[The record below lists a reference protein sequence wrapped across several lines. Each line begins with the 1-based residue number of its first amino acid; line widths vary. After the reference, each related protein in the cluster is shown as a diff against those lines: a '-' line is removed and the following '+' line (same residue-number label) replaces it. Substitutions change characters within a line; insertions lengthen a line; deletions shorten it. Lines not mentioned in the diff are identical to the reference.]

1 MIDTKYLLTDEQMA
15 QFISHGYVQL
25 QTDFSQQFH
34 QAVLQKMNEVYA
46 SEGNLGNNLVPRI
59 PEIQQFFEHP
69 TVRGALTSILG
80 PDYIMH
86 AHRHG
91 HFNRAGSKG
100 IAWHKDNYWGN
111 EKIRNH
117 HPWSA
122 MIFYYPQDVTE
133 DMGPSSIMPGTHN
146 HYKLSDDGSEYKLP
160 ITGKAGTM
168 ALIAYDIWHTA
179 MPNTSAI
186 DRYML
191 KFLFFRLEAPKH
203 PSWNNRRKVWEPSSN
218 KLPIMDHSLMW
229 EHVWSWL
236 SGSSAL
242 KRSTNEA
249 ARAHGES
256 DGRSIQQLAD
266 CLSYESDEA
275 SSLDAAYALAS
286 LGQDAISALIGGLRH
301 PSPTVVRTSAYGLAA
316 AGAEALPALVEALDV
331 PSENRDAPGYI
342 AYALG
347 EIGESASHA
356 VPRLIEL
363 LQDDSAFVRMH
374 AIEALGMIRQP
385 AELLVPALG
394 EALQD
399 EDDYARFTAGL
410 SLARLGA
417 EAGDAVPALKR
428 ALDDPNRYVSAIA
441 STALQRIRSD
451 EALDV
456 LLPFLQTARWCPKT
470 TVKSMY

>member
-1 MIDTKYLLTDEQMA
+1 MIDIKYLLTDEQMA
-15 QFISHGYVQL
+15 QFVSHGYVLL

-34 QAVLQKMNEVYA
+34 QSVLQKMNEVYA
-46 SEGNLGNNLVPRI
+46 NEGNLGNNLVPRI
-59 PEIQQFFEHP
+59 PEIQQFFDHP
-69 TVRGALTSILG
+69 TVRGALTSVLG
-80 PDYIMH
+80 PNYIMH

-146 HYKLSDDGSEYKLP
+146 HYKLSDDGSEYRLP
-160 ITGKAGTM
+160 VTGKAGTM

-191 KFLFFRLEAPKH
+191 KFLFFRMEAPAY
-203 PSWNNRRKVWEPSSN
+203 PSWNNRREGWEPSAN
-218 KLPIMDHSLMW
+218 KLPVMDHTFMW

-236 SGSSAL
+236 SGSPAL
-242 KRSTNEA
+242 NRSKYEA
-249 ARAHGES
+249 ARAHEES
-256 DGRSIQQLAD
+256 DGRSIRQLAD
-266 CLSYESDEA
+266 CLTYESDEA
-275 SSLDAAYALAS
+275 SALDAAYALAT
-286 LGQDAISALIGGLRH
+286 LGQDAVAALIDGLRH
-301 PSPTVVRTSAYGLAA
+301 PSPMVVRTSAYGLAA
-316 AGAEALPALVEALDV
+316 AGTEALPALAEALDV
-331 PSENRDAPGYI
+331 SYENGDVPGYV

-347 EIGESASHA
+347 EIGASASCT
-356 VPRLIEL
+356 VPGLIKL
-363 LQDDSAFVRMH
+363 LQDDSAFVRLH
-374 AIEALGMIRQP
+374 AIEALGMIGQP
-385 AELLVPALG
+385 AASIVPALCD
-394 EALQD
+394 ALRD
-399 EDDYARFTAGL
+399 EDGYVRFMAGL
-410 SLARLGA
+410 SLARLGT
-417 EAGDAVPALKR
+417 EAGAAVPALKR

-441 STALQRIRSD
+441 TTALQRIRSN